1 MCSRETLFLAGR
13 VHKVSRYT
21 VAYGLE
27 FMKFERFFWG
37 CVLSLASSLVSF
49 SANAGGS
56 AGGKLNVQMTLTSSC
71 AISGTSGLGST
82 NVSFGSLQFGSQP
95 STFTGT
101 IAADASGG
109 AGGEGATQVVCSP
122 DVSSLNVSVSGG
134 NNAGQGSAVG
144 TGSRAMKLGSSFLPY
159 EVYSDSAMT
168 SAYPAAA
175 TPLGVALP
183 GNGAPLTLPV
193 YGRVN
198 KTSPKAMPAGSYAD
212 VLQVTVS
219 W

>member
-1 MCSRETLFLAGR
+1 MQFKRYFLSIALGLTASLF
-13 VHKVSRYT
+13 
-21 VAYGLE
+21 
-27 FMKFERFFWG
+27 
-37 CVLSLASSLVSF
+37 SLASH
-49 SANAGGS
+49 AGGS
-56 AGGKLNVQMTLTSSC
+56 AGGQLNVQMTLTSSC

-82 NVSFGSLQFGSQP
+82 NVNFGSLNFGSQP
-95 STFTGT
+95 STFSGT

-109 AGGEGATQVVCSP
+109 AGGAGSTQVVCSP
-122 DVSSLNVSVSGG
+122 DVSSLTVSVSGG
-134 NNAGQGSAVG
+134 NNAGQGGAVG
-144 TGSRAMKLGSSFLPY
+144 TGSRAMKLGASFLPY

-168 SAYPAAA
+168 TAYPAAA

-198 KTSPKAMPAGSYAD
+198 KTSTNAMPAGSYAD
-212 VLQVTVS
+212 VLHVTVA